1 MSALRILLVD
11 DEPLV
16 RRDLARILGAEPDV
30 EVVGEAR
37 NGIEALEQIELLA
50 PDAVFLDI
58 QMPEL
63 DGLGVV
69 AGLDP
74 ETAPALVFVTA
85 FDRYALQAFDAEAV
99 DYLLK
104 PFDAM
109 RCRRALERVRLR
121 LAGSRAVNTAQA
133 TSVLQRT
140 TGPTPRY
147 LDRLAVRAVKRI
159 VVVNLADVKWIEADD
174 NYVRIHAPEG
184 VFLSRRTI
192 RDLMSLLDP
201 ARFIRIHRSTIV
213 NLACVR
219 ELRPLGDGDYEATV
233 EGGKRLTVSRS
244 YRDALAAAFGG
255 IR

>member
-1 MSALRILLVD
+1 MTALRVLLVD

-16 RRDLARILGAEPDV
+16 RRDLSRILGAEPDV
-30 EVVGEAR
+30 DVVGEAR
-37 NGIEALEQIELLA
+37 NGVEALEQIELLA

-74 ETAPALVFVTA
+74 ESAPALVFVTA

-104 PFDAM
+104 PFDAE
-109 RCRRALERVRLR
+109 RCRRALERVRVR
-121 LAGSRAVNTAQA
+121 IAGSRAKNAADATTA
-133 TSVLQRT
+133 LQRT
-140 TGPTPRY
+140 AGGTPRY
-147 LDRLAVRAVKRI
+147 LDRLAVRMVRRI
-159 VVVNLADVKWIEADD
+159 VVVDLADVRWVEADD
-174 NYVRIHAPEG
+174 NYVRINTPAGE
-184 VFLSRRTI
+184 FLARRTI
-192 RDLMSLLDP
+192 RDLVSLLDP

-213 NLACVR
+213 NLAKVR

-244 YRDALAAAFGG
+244 YRDALVAAFGG
-255 IR
+255 VS